1 MTETDPIIYEL
12 LELREEL
19 RELLRAER
27 AREETGTFTPIYL
40 GSGTAGTFTYTS
52 QIGHYRVIGDLVFF
66 WGTVTISAFSVA
78 PTGNMSISGLPY
90 TSDATA
96 GNISSAY
103 FGAISNIDFSA
114 NVVQLVGDIPNSGTA
129 IRLIEVFDNAV
140 NALLPAAQFDNNAD
154 ASIRFAGFY
163 QRA

>member
-40 GSGTAGTFTYTS
+40 GSTIAGTFTYTS
-52 QIGHYRVIGDLVFF
+52 QFGFYRVIDDLVFF
-66 WGTVTISAFSVA
+66 WGTVAISAFSVA
-78 PTGNMSISGLPY
+78 PTGTMSISGLPY
-90 TSDATA
+90 TADATA
-96 GNISSAY
+96 GNTSSAY
-103 FGAISNIDFSA
+103 FGGISNIDLSA
-114 NVVQLVGDIPNSGTA
+114 NAIQLIGDITGTA
-129 IRLIEVFDNAV
+129 IRLIEVFDNAA
-140 NALLPAAQFDNNAD
+140 NAILPAAQFDNNAD

-163 QRA
+163 PRA